1 MPIPDQPDSEKNPP
15 RSPNGTGKRNPLLKH
30 QGSKP
35 LRMVI
40 FLPQEKKEKEKE
52 EQYYDKKTTTTKVM
66 VW

>member
-15 RSPNGTGKRNPLLKH
+15 RSPNGTDKRNPLLKH

-40 FLPQEKKEKEKE
+40 FLPQEKKEKERKKE
-52 EQYYDKKTTTTKVM
+52 REEKENKRFDF
-66 VW
+66 